1 MSSES
6 LHIPREQLSQ
16 EGRLLHY
23 AITSLKEELDAVDW
37 YRQRADDTEDEELR
51 EVLLHN
57 MREEI
62 EHASM
67 ILEWLRRK
75 DRDFARCFD
84 TYLYSE
90 GPLTAVET
98 VAEHGGGAPAAPAER
113 GGPGGPRDDL
123 GFTVGRLKGE

>member
-6 LHIPREQLSQ
+6 LHIPREKLSQ
-16 EGRLLHY
+16 EGRMRHY
-23 AITSLKEELDAVDW
+23 AITSLKEELDAIDW
-37 YRQRADDTEDEELR
+37 YRQRADDTEDAELR

-67 ILEWLRRK
+67 LLEWLRRR
-75 DRDFARCFD
+75 DPDFARTFD

-90 GPLTAVET
+90 GALTGIERA
-98 VAEHGGGAPAAPAER
+98 AEHGGEA
-113 GGPGGPRDDL
+113 PGGGGGGGEGGDRPDL
-123 GFTVGRLKGE
+123 GFTVGSLKGQ